1 MADSRRVDP
10 RGASARDTAV
20 PGGASGR
27 RPRRRATL
35 TEHSERGEKLLA
47 GVPARIMRPRL
58 VFMACLGAILAFGLL
73 MVYSASAV
81 EALKENG
88 SSYYFLFRQFA
99 LMCIGLVLAVMI
111 AKGFPFGL
119 ESFMGKP
126 SRALWW
132 GIVVLLG
139 AVLVLGA
146 ASHGAVRWINL
157 GFFTLQP
164 SEFAKPVIIIAAAR
178 LMTEFYERGSYD
190 NLTFLLKLG
199 AAVIVPL
206 ALIFAQPDLGTTLI
220 IAGTVFFMLVL
231 CGVSF
236 KFILML
242 MAAVLVLGVAA
253 VLIAPYRMARI
264 FAVSDPWADPYGD
277 GYQATLAIMAFAS
290 GGLFGRGVGN
300 STMKYHYLPEAHNDY
315 ILAIIGEELGF
326 VGTLLFF
333 AVFMLMIYAGFKI
346 AERCPSMQG
355 RLIAYGCSIV
365 LVLQFF
371 VNALGI
377 LGVTPMTGKTLPFI
391 SYGGSSMMASLIL
404 AGLIVR
410 VSVESNPRT
419 VHDARRDDF
428 AVIADG
434 GDVSGHIGR
443 STAGTPRVRSSRT
456 APADARRRAPE
467 RGGFSVM
474 DGGSRPGAAE
484 RPRPRTATR
493 RPPAQGGYER
503 INLNDNPSE
512 RLRSRGPRVQQ
523 DSRRDPRGGSGR
535 RGPAGPGRDGRGR
548 YDR

>member
-1 MADSRRVDP
+1 
-10 RGASARDTAV
+10 
-20 PGGASGR
+20 
-27 RPRRRATL
+27 
-35 TEHSERGEKLLA
+35 
-47 GVPARIMRPRL
+47 
-58 VFMACLGAILAFGLL
+58 
-73 MVYSASAV
+73 
-81 EALKENG
+81 
-88 SSYYFLFRQFA
+88 
-99 LMCIGLVLAVMI
+99 
-111 AKGFPFGL
+111 
-119 ESFMGKP
+119 
-126 SRALWW
+126 
-132 GIVVLLG
+132 
-139 AVLVLGA
+139 
-146 ASHGAVRWINL
+146 
-157 GFFTLQP
+157 
-164 SEFAKPVIIIAAAR
+164 
-178 LMTEFYERGSYD
+178 
-190 NLTFLLKLG
+190 
-199 AAVIVPL
+199 
-206 ALIFAQPDLGTTLI
+206 
-220 IAGTVFFMLVL
+220 
-231 CGVSF
+231 
-236 KFILML
+236 
-242 MAAVLVLGVAA
+242 
-253 VLIAPYRMARI
+253 
-264 FAVSDPWADPYGD
+264 
-277 GYQATLAIMAFAS
+277 MAFAS

-474 DGGSRPGAAE
+474 DGGARPGAAE
-484 RPRPRTATR
+484 RPVRGPRRAVRQRKGGTSASTSTIIHPSASARGVRASSRTRDATR
-493 RPPAQGGYER
+493 AAAAGAGARRVPAETEGVAMTDKLSIAIAAGGTAGHVNPALALAEELRERGHRVRFFGETRRLEGRLVPEAGFDFFPVRVTGFDRSRPWTLVTALAHLAREEGRLAKAFRSDPDLMPDVAIGFGAYVELPLLRAAAKLGVPVACTSRTPCPASPTSSPPSQPRSSRSRSRASSRSSAPAAATSAR
-503 INLNDNPSE
+503 IVATGNPVRRSV
-512 RLRSRGPRVQQ
+512 LAGDRSRGRAALGVS
-523 DSRRDPRGGSGR
+523 DDETLLLVFGGSLGASHLNTR
-535 RGPAGPGRDGRGR
+535 LAELKERLLAIPGLRIVHSTGAR
-548 YDR
+548 